1 MERPHGVKRAHG
13 TVLGRRIDRI
23 ESRTQRRRAYPLQL
37 ARALGP
43 EHEILRQYRIMRRFQ
58 EHETK
63 CRQALREEF
72 GFEFIEPPARIL

>member
-1 MERPHGVKRAHG
+1 
-13 TVLGRRIDRI
+13 
-23 ESRTQRRRAYPLQL
+23 
-37 ARALGP
+37 
-43 EHEILRQYRIMRRFQ
+43 MRRFQ

>member
-1 MERPHGVKRAHG
+1 MKSNGPTGLFWGDET
-13 TVLGRRIDRI
+13 TVFKHASKGG
-23 ESRTQRRRAYPLQL
+23 
-37 ARALGP
+37 ALTHYSWPGLSSP

-72 GFEFIEPPARIL
+72 GFEFIEAPARIL